1 MRVDDGAGQG
11 DEVCGST
18 PRSPTRSATWTSRR
32 RSRPPTRRRPTRS
45 RPARD
50 ASGATACCSIPL
62 TSRECAGR
70 TAVPGPAVQHALLG
84 GSGQWGLRLDLQ
96 QLRVV
101 WAAGGAGAVRQLRA
115 GRLRVSVVSWLY
127 LRPASTWELSRQSGL
142 CCKFFGLICDGSSSC
157 TRHSNRF
164 VVAILLSDKVFA
176 RIHRGP
182 RLAARS
188 AQRGAEETGTAQAL
202 PCSRSSTV
210 SLLFFS
216 PKM

>member
-1 MRVDDGAGQG
+1 MRLDAAFTNQIGDLDFPAEIPTADPASAYTFAAGPG
-11 DEVCGST
+11 CKWG
-18 PRSPTRSATWTSRR
+18 
-32 RSRPPTRRRPTRS
+32 
-45 RPARD
+45 
-50 ASGATACCSIPL
+50 TACCSIPL

-70 TAVPGPAVQHALLG
+70 TAVPGPG
-84 GSGQWGLRLDLQ
+84 CSTRTSGWVLRLDLQ

-127 LRPASTWELSRQSGL
+127 LRPTSTWELSRQSGL

-164 VVAILLSDKVFA
+164 VVAIFLSDKVFA